1 MIFPPLT
8 LPALPRRAIDQ
19 TSTSSSTLAATLCA
33 HVGKC
38 KQPECVASRPLPGQ
52 CMLPALTADS
62 AFRYATPAPTAT
74 LDSNY
79 DSYSR
84 VRQRLSVVC
93 PMWFIGICSSLSAS
107 LQVTLLLSLSLFS
120 ASSSVI
126 VHAVSFTGAVLL
138 FKLPLYILVRLLK
151 GRRVASFTL
160 PSRSV
165 CACVRAC
172 VCRILSLSPFACSL
186 ALGAFTFWVIVA
198 LFIVLCQLLLLL
210 LFRPSNLI
218 AVNIF
223 SIFEK
228 RLFRQ
233 SNGELQQE
241 ERERELEPER
251 VGVKLSL
258 Q

>member
-1 MIFPPLT
+1 MFKHCVLRCLRQAAVMIFPPLT

-84 VRQRLSVVC
+84 VRQAQRS

-107 LQVTLLLSLSLFS
+107 LQVTLPLPFSLTLTLSSLPLPLSSSMRLVSLAPFCYLNCRSISLSAFWRDAASPASHYQAGVFMHVCVRVCVSHSLSYSTSLFS
-120 ASSSVI
+120 CSWRF
-126 VHAVSFTGAVLL
+126 HVLSH
-138 FKLPLYILVRLLK
+138 
-151 GRRVASFTL
+151 RRF
-160 PSRSV
+160 
-165 CACVRAC
+165 
-172 VCRILSLSPFACSL
+172 IYCSL
-186 ALGAFTFWVIVA
+186 PVVA
-198 LFIVLCQLLLLL
+198 VVVVV
-210 LFRPSNLI
+210 S
-218 AVNIF
+218 AV
-223 SIFEK
+223 
-228 RLFRQ
+228 
-233 SNGELQQE
+233 
-241 ERERELEPER
+241 
-251 VGVKLSL
+251 
-258 Q
+258 

>member
-8 LPALPRRAIDQ
+8 LPTLPRRAIDQ

-84 VRQRLSVVC
+84 VRQAQRSMPNVIHRHLLLPLC
-93 PMWFIGICSSLSAS
+93 LAARDSSS
-107 LQVTLLLSLSLFS
+107 LSLSLFS

-172 VCRILSLSPFACSL
+172 VSQSLF
-186 ALGAFTFWVIVA
+186 
-198 LFIVLCQLLLLL
+198 LLL
-210 LFRPSNLI
+210 P
-218 AVNIF
+218 
-223 SIFEK
+223 
-228 RLFRQ
+228 
-233 SNGELQQE
+233 
-241 ERERELEPER
+241 
-251 VGVKLSL
+251 
-258 Q
+258 

>member
-38 KQPECVASRPLPGQ
+38 KQPECVASRPQLGQ

-84 VRQRLSVVC
+84 VRLAQRSMPNVIHRHLLLPLCLPASD
-93 PMWFIGICSSLSAS
+93 SSS
-107 LQVTLLLSLSLFS
+107 VTLSYSDSLFS

-160 PSRSV
+160 PSRSA

-172 VCRILSLSPFACSL
+172 VSQSLF
-186 ALGAFTFWVIVA
+186 
-198 LFIVLCQLLLLL
+198 LLL
-210 LFRPSNLI
+210 P
-218 AVNIF
+218 
-223 SIFEK
+223 
-228 RLFRQ
+228 
-233 SNGELQQE
+233 
-241 ERERELEPER
+241 
-251 VGVKLSL
+251 
-258 Q
+258 